1 MATSH
6 MFMEDG
12 ELQKP
17 QHVIESF
24 GRKKGGIEK
33 TLAKYLH
40 QDSRFLAASATRIQN
55 LASESSRSL

>member
-1 MATSH
+1 
-6 MFMEDG
+6 MEDG